1 MVKNR
6 KHNET
11 RRLKRVAQ
19 LKSGVLPKTKRTK
32 LEKQEEQLRTST
44 VENNLLFDPSVDA
57 DEEFLHNV
65 SNGNS
70 FLELGFELNGSDF
83 DVIDNK
89 ENVYSNSSKC
99 KAHMLLIISYH
110 NCYIIN
116 YFFHP
121 QITTSSRSTIV
132 GMQGEVSYNF
142 KNHCVKSLIK

>member
-19 LKSGVLPKTKRTK
+19 QASGVLPKTKRTK
-32 LEKQEEQLRTST
+32 SEKQEEQLRTST

-57 DEEFLHNV
+57 DGEFLHNV

-70 FLELGFELNGSDF
+70 FLELGFEF
-83 DVIDNK
+83 DGIDNK
-89 ENVYSNSSKC
+89 ENDYSNSSKC
-99 KAHMLLIISYH
+99 KAYMLLIISYH

-116 YFFHP
+116 YFFNP

-132 GMQGEVSYNF
+132 ECKG
-142 KNHCVKSLIK
+142 K

>member
-19 LKSGVLPKTKRTK
+19 QASGVLPKTKRTK
-32 LEKQEEQLRTST
+32 SEKQEEQLRTST

-57 DEEFLHNV
+57 DGEFLHNA

-70 FLELGFELNGSDF
+70 FLELGFEF
-83 DVIDNK
+83 DGIDNK
-89 ENVYSNSSKC
+89 ENDYSNSSKF
-99 KAHMLLIISYH
+99 KAYMLLIISYH

-116 YFFHP
+116 YFFNP

-132 GMQGEVSYNF
+132 ECKG
-142 KNHCVKSLIK
+142 K

>member
-19 LKSGVLPKTKRTK
+19 QASGVLPKTKRTK

-57 DEEFLHNV
+57 DGEFLHNV

-70 FLELGFELNGSDF
+70 FMELGFEF
-83 DVIDNK
+83 DGIDNK
-89 ENVYSNSSKC
+89 ENDYSNSSKC
-99 KAHMLLIISYH
+99 KAYMLLIISYH
-110 NCYIIN
+110 NCYITN
-116 YFFHP
+116 YFFNP

-132 GMQGEVSYNF
+132 ECKG
-142 KNHCVKSLIK
+142 K

>member
-19 LKSGVLPKTKRTK
+19 LKSGVFPKTKRTK

-57 DEEFLHNV
+57 DEEFLHND

-70 FLELGFELNGSDF
+70 FMDLGFEF
-83 DVIDNK
+83 DGIENK
-89 ENVYSNSSKC
+89 ENDNSNSSKC
-99 KAHMLLIISYH
+99 KAYMLLIIH
-110 NCYIIN
+110 
-116 YFFHP
+116 
-121 QITTSSRSTIV
+121 TTTVI
-132 GMQGEVSYNF
+132 
-142 KNHCVKSLIK
+142 SLIISLIPRSQPLPAAQLWNARGSKL

>member
-19 LKSGVLPKTKRTK
+19 QASGVLPKTKRTK
-32 LEKQEEQLRTST
+32 SEKQEEQLRTST
-44 VENNLLFDPSVDA
+44 VENILLFDPSVDA
-57 DEEFLHNV
+57 DGEFLHNV

-70 FLELGFELNGSDF
+70 FLELGFQF
-83 DVIDNK
+83 DDNK
-89 ENVYSNSSKC
+89 ENDYSNSSKC
-99 KAHMLLIISYH
+99 KAYMLLIISYH

-116 YFFHP
+116 YFFNP

-132 GMQGEVSYNF
+132 ECKG
-142 KNHCVKSLIK
+142 K

>member
-44 VENNLLFDPSVDA
+44 VENNLLFDPSVDV
-57 DEEFLHNV
+57 DGEFLHNV

-70 FLELGFELNGSDF
+70 YLELGFELNGSDF
-83 DVIDNK
+83 DEIDNK
-89 ENVYSNSSKC
+89 ENDYSNSSKC
-99 KAHMLLIISYH
+99 KAFMLLIISYH

-121 QITTSSRSTIV
+121 QIIYSSRSTIV
-132 GMQGEVSYNF
+132 ECKG
-142 KNHCVKSLIK
+142 K

>member
-32 LEKQEEQLRTST
+32 LEKQEELLRTST
-44 VENNLLFDPSVDA
+44 VENNLLFDTSVDA

-70 FLELGFELNGSDF
+70 FMDLGFEF
-83 DVIDNK
+83 DGIDNK
-89 ENVYSNSSKC
+89 ENDNSNSSKC
-99 KAHMLLIISYH
+99 KAYMLLIISYH

-132 GMQGEVSYNF
+132 ECKG
-142 KNHCVKSLIK
+142 K

>member
-6 KHNET
+6 KHNEN

-19 LKSGVLPKTKRTK
+19 QRSGVLPKTKRTK
-32 LEKQEEQLRTST
+32 LEKQEELLQTST
-44 VENNLLFDPSVDA
+44 IENNLLFDTSVDA

-65 SNGNS
+65 SKGNS
-70 FLELGFELNGSDF
+70 FMDLGFEF
-83 DVIDNK
+83 DGIDNK
-89 ENVYSNSSKC
+89 ENDNSNSSKC
-99 KAHMLLIISYH
+99 KAYMLLIISYH

-132 GMQGEVSYNF
+132 ECKG
-142 KNHCVKSLIK
+142 K

>member
-57 DEEFLHNV
+57 DGEFLHNA

-70 FLELGFELNGSDF
+70 YLELGFELNGSDF
-83 DVIDNK
+83 DGIDNK
-89 ENVYSNSSKC
+89 ENDNSNSSKC
-99 KAHMLLIISYH
+99 KAYMLLIISYH

-116 YFFHP
+116 YFFNP
-121 QITTSSRSTIV
+121 QITYSSRSTIV
-132 GMQGEVSYNF
+132 ECKG
-142 KNHCVKSLIK
+142 K

>member
-19 LKSGVLPKTKRTK
+19 QASGVLPKTKRTK
-32 LEKQEEQLRTST
+32 LEKEEEQLRTST

-57 DEEFLHNV
+57 DGEFLHNV

-70 FLELGFELNGSDF
+70 FLELGFQF
-83 DVIDNK
+83 DDNK
-89 ENVYSNSSKC
+89 ENDYSNSSKF
-99 KAHMLLIISYH
+99 KAYMLLIISYH

-116 YFFHP
+116 YSFNP

-132 GMQGEVSYNF
+132 ECKG
-142 KNHCVKSLIK
+142 K

>member
-11 RRLKRVAQ
+11 RRLKKRARQ
-19 LKSGVLPKTKRTK
+19 ASGVLPKTKRTK
-32 LEKQEEQLRTST
+32 SEKQEEQLRTST

-57 DEEFLHNV
+57 DGEFLHNV

-70 FLELGFELNGSDF
+70 FLELGFEF
-83 DVIDNK
+83 DGIDNK
-89 ENVYSNSSKC
+89 ENDYSNSSKC
-99 KAHMLLIISYH
+99 KAYMLLIISYH

-116 YFFHP
+116 YSFNP

-132 GMQGEVSYNF
+132 ECKG
-142 KNHCVKSLIK
+142 K

>member
-19 LKSGVLPKTKRTK
+19 QASGVLPKTKRTK
-32 LEKQEEQLRTST
+32 FEKQEEQLRTST

-57 DEEFLHNV
+57 DGEFLHNV

-83 DVIDNK
+83 DGIDNK
-89 ENVYSNSSKC
+89 ENDYSNSSKC
-99 KAHMLLIISYH
+99 KAYMLLIISYH

-116 YFFHP
+116 YSFNP

-132 GMQGEVSYNF
+132 ECKG
-142 KNHCVKSLIK
+142 K